1 MTCPFC
7 QSPDAEVKPTGT
19 GGGRIGVTCPK
30 CGRYDLSGS
39 AEAIATA
46 DGAFTNEARK
56 WLPYTLRLKQVGG
69 SIPFIT
75 SDDIELLKKQQIRPT
90 LAEAADNL
98 IRYLGERS
106 EPLGQL
112 IKLMSDPSLPFR
124 IGVLNQVGLRYLA
137 EELEKKGLLN
147 VEKVPVLKNQ
157 PVNAD
162 LTFDGWARY
171 EALLRGAHTG
181 RHAFMAM
188 KFGDGELDRVVEDLF
203 KPAIEA
209 TGFQARRLDDP
220 EHQRAGLIDDRLRVQ
235 INGARFLLVDLT
247 HGNNG
252 AYWEAGYG
260 EGLGKPVIYRCK
272 ESVFKSRQG
281 GTHFDTN
288 HHLHILWDSAAL
300 DEAAKKLKACIR
312 ATIPEAQQES

>member
-1 MTCPFC
+1 M
-7 QSPDAEVKPTGT
+7 TGT
-19 GGGRIGVTCPK
+19 AESMAGG
-30 CGRYDLSGS
+30 
-39 AEAIATA
+39 
-46 DGAFTNEARK
+46 FTDEARK
-56 WLPYTLRLKQVGG
+56 WLPYTLRLKQAGG
-69 SIPFIT
+69 SVPSIT
-75 SDDIELLKKQQIRPT
+75 SDDIELLKKQQVRPT
-90 LAEAADNL
+90 PAEAADNL

-112 IKLMSDPSLPFR
+112 IKLMSDPSLPYR

-137 EELEKKGLLN
+137 EELGKKGLLN
-147 VEKVPVLKNQ
+147 VEKPIAES
-157 PVNAD
+157 VNAD

-171 EALLRGAHTG
+171 EALLRGAHSG

-188 KFGDGELDRVVEDLF
+188 KFGDIELDHVVEHLF

-260 EGLGKPVIYRCK
+260 EGLGKPVIYTCK
-272 ESVFKSRQG
+272 ESVFKSREG
-281 GTHFDTN
+281 GTHFDAN

-300 DEAAKKLKACIR
+300 NEAAEKLKACIR
-312 ATIPEAQQES
+312 ATIPEAIQES